1 VAVLSAASIRL
12 PALGGPCGLTAGLS
26 GVLRGRLAWH
36 HVPGDG
42 LGRAL
47 LAALDLAS
55 DGK

>member
-1 VAVLSAASIRL
+1 VLSAANIRL
-12 PALGGPCGLTAGLS
+12 PALGGPCGLSAGLS
-26 GVLRGRLAWH
+26 RVLRGRLAWH

-47 LAALDLAS
+47 LAALDLAP